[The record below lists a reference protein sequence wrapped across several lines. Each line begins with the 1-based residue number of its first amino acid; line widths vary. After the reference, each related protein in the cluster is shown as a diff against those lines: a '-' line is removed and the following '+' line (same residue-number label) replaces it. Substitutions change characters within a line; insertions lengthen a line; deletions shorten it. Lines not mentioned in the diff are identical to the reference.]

1 MSAPSAIEV
10 ARAAVERGNWQE
22 ALEAL
27 AGPDGSSADGLEL
40 KAQAAY
46 GAGDLEGCIDAWELL
61 HALQLAADDRV
72 EASRAAAMIAL
83 YLMMDTGLMSPVRG
97 WIGKADRLLEGEGDV
112 PVRAIMAM
120 VRTYERFMC
129 GDMAGAGEQSVLAIE
144 LGERH
149 SVLPAVVIGRTANAR
164 ITIFSGQVELGLGML
179 DEVGALLM
187 TGEVDALTTGMMY
200 CEIICA
206 AQGLMMHDRAQE
218 WTEVMEHWRHGAAFG
233 GINGRCRVHRA
244 ELLRMS
250 GTCDLAEE
258 EALAACD
265 ELRPWMRRE
274 FGWPLAELGN
284 IRLRKGDLAG
294 AEEAFLAAHAHAW
307 SPQPGLALL
316 RLAQGDTA
324 GAASL
329 IADAVAHPIDIPS
342 KERPPFGDLRLA
354 PLLDAQ
360 TEIAFAAG
368 DVGTVEHAAATLRS
382 IANSYPSRSLD
393 ASAELAEARV
403 AVLHGDHLRAIQR
416 ASGAMA
422 SWMEV
427 GAPFEAA
434 GARMVLAD
442 ALAQSGK
449 PAAAEMERRAAC
461 TTFVAFGA
469 TGHAE
474 RAAQLAAGDPPTPAG
489 AAPTEQATAVF
500 TCNGDTRT
508 VDFAGAAALVRDLK
522 GFRYIERL
530 LAAPGREFHVLDL
543 VAVEVGAV
551 PVGPAREVPPAGSA
565 SGGAGLPLID
575 EQARAAYRRRLVEV
589 DEDIADATTMN
600 DLGRLELA
608 QRDRDYLIAEL
619 TQAVGLAGRHRLVGS
634 TSERART
641 SVTRSIRYSLDRL
654 APHHGALAIHLQQRV
669 RTGTYCVYEP
679 DPVAP
684 LSWQT

>member
-1 MSAPSAIEV
+1 MSALTTILA
-10 ARAAVERGNWQE
+10 ARAAVDRGDWQT
-22 ALEAL
+22 ALDAL
-27 AGPDGSSADGLEL
+27 AGPVGSSAEGLEL

-46 GAGDLEGCIDAWELL
+46 GAGDLEGCVDAWETL
-61 HALQLAADDRV
+61 HALQLAADNRV
-72 EASRAAAMIAL
+72 EAARAAAMIAL
-83 YLMMDTGLMSPVRG
+83 YVMMDTGLMSPVRG
-97 WIGKADRLLEGEGDV
+97 WLGKAHRLLEGEGDV

-129 GDMAGAGEQSVLAIE
+129 GDMATAREQSELAIE
-144 LGERH
+144 LGERLG
-149 SVLPAVVIGRTANAR
+149 VLPAVVIGRTANAR
-164 ITIFSGQVELGLGML
+164 ITIFEGRVDQGLVLL

-218 WTEVMEHWRHGAAFG
+218 WTEVMERWRHGAAFG

-316 RLAQGDTA
+316 RLTQGDTA
-324 GAASL
+324 AAASL
-329 IADAVAHPIDIPS
+329 IADAIAHPIDIPS

-368 DVGTVEHAAATLRS
+368 DVETAELAAAALRG
-382 IANSYPSRSLD
+382 IADSYPSRSLD
-393 ASAELAEARV
+393 ACAELAGARV
-403 AVLHGDHLRAIQR
+403 AVLRGDHQQAIQA
-416 ASGAMA
+416 ASGATA
-422 SWMEV
+422 AWAEI

-434 GARMVLAD
+434 SARMVLAD
-442 ALAQSGK
+442 ALALAGK
-449 PAAAEMERRAAC
+449 QAAARMEWQAAA
-461 TTFVAFGA
+461 TTFAAFGA
-469 TGHAE
+469 VVHAD
-474 RAAQLAAGDPPTPAG
+474 RAARMAAGDPPATTTSSAVGLG
-489 AAPTEQATAVF
+489 AAVF
-500 TCNGDTRT
+500 RCDSDTRT
-508 VDFAGAAALVRDLK
+508 VSFAGLTALVHDLK

-530 LAAPGREFHVLDL
+530 LGAPGREFHVLDL
-543 VAVEVGAV
+543 VTAEAGAS
-551 PVGPAREVPPAGSA
+551 PVGPPREMAPQGS
-565 SGGAGLPLID
+565 GNAGLPVID
-575 EQARAAYRRRLVEV
+575 EQARRAYERRLVEV
-589 DEDIADATTMN
+589 DEDIADAEMMN

-608 QRDRDYLIAEL
+608 RRDRDYLIAEL
-619 TQAVGLAGRHRLVGS
+619 TQAIGLAGRHRLVGS

-654 APHHGALAIHLQQRV
+654 VPHHAALAVHLQQRV
-669 RTGTYCVYEP
+669 RTGTYCVYQP
-679 DPVAP
+679 DPIAP
-684 LSWQT
+684 LSWQI